1 MGLLIPRKEDTKT
14 IYKHTVA
21 TAVRE
26 DLEIKE
32 KENMNIS
39 GMNMYFTNKLLES

>member
-21 TAVRE
+21 TAVKE
-26 DLEIKE
+26 DSETKE
-32 KENMNIS
+32 KENMNIC
-39 GMNMYFTNKLLES
+39 GMNMYFTNKQSEN